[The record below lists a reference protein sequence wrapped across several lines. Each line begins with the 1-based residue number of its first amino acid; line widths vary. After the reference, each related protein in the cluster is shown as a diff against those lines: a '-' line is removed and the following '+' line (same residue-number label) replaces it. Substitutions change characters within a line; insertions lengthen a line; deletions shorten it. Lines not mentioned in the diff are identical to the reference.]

1 MNADY
6 DWNLF
11 FRMLFTLEPGN
22 NLEDYSNLLYMLRDC
37 FAGDEIYAPLKEFWT
52 DEQVE
57 NYKQWLL
64 VPLAHQLVADGT
76 IQIIYDETLDTII
89 ARLNTIVQDTAAA
102 LRAGNFEM
110 KKVQLWK

>member
-1 MNADY
+1 M
-6 DWNLF
+6 
-11 FRMLFTLEPGN
+11 
-22 NLEDYSNLLYMLRDC
+22 
-37 FAGDEIYAPLKEFWT
+37 
-52 DEQVE
+52 E

>member
-1 MNADY
+1 MGIYPEETQVPSTTELSTGLQINPATVLKGMN
-6 DWNLF
+6 
-11 FRMLFTLEPGN
+11 
-22 NLEDYSNLLYMLRDC
+22 
-37 FAGDEIYAPLKEFWT
+37 
-52 DEQVE
+52 
-57 NYKQWLL
+57 
-64 VPLAHQLVADGT
+64 QLVADGT